1 MDQQAF
7 SNVPA
12 SPQPHPAHPPGLV
25 AVRERTLR
33 QFVAP
38 SPQPGAAI
46 PANPPTVPVDGASQ
60 GLPTPP
66 APAPARGLRDVR
78 TVAALPRLLDYRI
91 AVIPL
96 VTHQRPRLLPLPAT
110 LRRRR
115 LPGPRVTAPEMA
127 LRFVQCLRQ
136 RLRVPPAPWLDRD
149 RRYRSALQIHRVLRL
164 VRHPRPTILQPTDA
178 SLRINRMRP
187 LAVRQLLPAFAVVA
201 RHLFNCR
208 SLDPRLLHQRP
219 HILPV
224 SLAAVPT
231 DDLPHRSVRHQGRRV
246 HAKRFPSQK
255 ARSSHPFHNPAEHL
269 RVRLLT
275 HPTTRPRNRR
285 MIRTAVRRPVS
296 QKPQQAARV
305 IHPPRNQPFRVQ
317 TLEIP
322 DQQTT
327 EIPPRRKPRTT
338 VPRVV
343 TLATLLHELVKTAPS
358 QNLVQTLV
366 ERIPLAPRQRLGSD
380 PQRLLPRAAASHS
393 HAEILRSPAVRLNS
407 ARQSFTTGC

>member
-178 SLRINRMRP
+178 SLRSTRP

-208 SLDPRLLHQRP
+208 SLDPRLL
-219 HILPV
+219 
-224 SLAAVPT
+224 PT
-231 DDLPHRSVRHQGRRV
+231 
-246 HAKRFPSQK
+246 
-255 ARSSHPFHNPAEHL
+255 SSHTPGIPRRCPDTIFRIEAFAIRVVVSTPSASPRKRPAPL
-269 RVRLLT
+269 TRSTTQPNTVRLLT

-305 IHPPRNQPFRVQ
+305 IHPRNQPFRV
-317 TLEIP
+317 
-322 DQQTT
+322 
-327 EIPPRRKPRTT
+327 R
-338 VPRVV
+338 
-343 TLATLLHELVKTAPS
+343 PS
-358 QNLVQTLV
+358 KYPTN
-366 ERIPLAPRQRLGSD
+366 RQRKY
-380 PQRLLPRAAASHS
+380 LPGASPGRPSRA
-393 HAEILRSPAVRLNS
+393 
-407 ARQSFTTGC
+407 